1 MKTFHI
7 EIDIDKDG
15 DMFICEDNC
24 TGEHYHVDGSFD
36 DMIDQIGLY
45 LNDYLHCEHEYD
57 SEVEYWSNESD
68 KILGKNDIPDKDLKN
83 WQKEVMKAD
92 IKDGHKAFLNEVNKL
107 HNIGYTAKDIADL
120 YNTNESIV
128 TDGIKELEKHDPV
141 NHPSH
146 YTDGKIEVIDFIED
160 KNLGFHLGNAVK
172 YISRAGKKDP
182 SKKLEDLKKAQWY
195 LNRMI
200 GRLEGDKEE

>member
-1 MKTFHI
+1 MKKFHI

-15 DMFICEDNC
+15 DMFIAEEGS
-24 TGEHYHVDGSFD
+24 TGEHYNVKESMGVDD
-36 DMIDQIGLY
+36 LIAQITTC
-45 LNDYLHCEHEYD
+45 LNDYLHNEYD
-57 SEVEYWSNESD
+57 IPPHSEIEFWSNKSD
-68 KILGKNDIPDKDLKN
+68 EILGKNDIKDWQKQVMKEDLKR
-83 WQKEVMKAD
+83 
-92 IKDGHKAFLNEVNKL
+92 LN
-107 HNIGYTAKDIADL
+107 
-120 YNTNESIV
+120 
-128 TDGIKELEKHDPV
+128 DPV

-195 LNRMI
+195 LNREIERI
-200 GRLEGDKEE
+200 GG